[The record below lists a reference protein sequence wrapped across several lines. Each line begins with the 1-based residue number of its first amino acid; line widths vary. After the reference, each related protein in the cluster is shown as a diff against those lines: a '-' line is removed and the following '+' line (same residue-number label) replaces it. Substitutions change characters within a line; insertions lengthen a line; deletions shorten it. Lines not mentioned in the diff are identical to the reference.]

1 MPTQE
6 QINAANVELQI
17 ANDNYAQLQNKIDR
31 YNQIFEQYM
40 NASPEVQKKAANAMQ
55 IAIDDYNNLRL
66 QQYANEDRIAVAQN
80 AVNSINEQLV
90 ATPSTTNYWGQRRRT
105 TTAQPQ
111 TVAQPAVEQPVVNQP
126 ATYTAPQYTPTQRN
140 INLQKGVMPEQPL
153 YTTYTPQYKNNTLWG
168 IARNTAWQ
176 VRNDWGNA
184 WRERSN
190 VVVPRLKNAA
200 NFIGNAAYNG
210 FYKMPVQ
217 AATSVHNF
225 VFGKPQ
231 QRI

>member
-31 YNQIFEQYM
+31 YNQIFEQYI

-168 IARNTAWQ
+168 IARNAAWQ

-190 VVVPRLKNAA
+190 VVVPRIRDAA
-200 NFIGNAAYNG
+200 NFVGNAAYNG

>member
-40 NASPEVQKKAANAMQ
+40 NASPEVQKKAANVMQ

-111 TVAQPAVEQPVVNQP
+111 TVTQPAVEQPVVNQL

-140 INLQKGVMPEQPL
+140 VNLQKGVIPEQPL

-190 VVVPRLKNAA
+190 VVVPRIRDTA

>member
-90 ATPSTTNYWGQRRRT
+90 ATPSTANYWGQRRRT

-111 TVAQPAVEQPVVNQP
+111 TVAQPVVEQPVVNQP

-140 INLQKGVMPEQPL
+140 VNLQKGVMPEQPL

-168 IARNTAWQ
+168 IARNAAWQ

-190 VVVPRLKNAA
+190 VVVPRIRDTA

>member
-90 ATPSTTNYWGQRRRT
+90 ATPSTANYWGQRRRA

-111 TVAQPAVEQPVVNQP
+111 TVTQPAVEQPVVNQP
-126 ATYTAPQYTPTQRN
+126 ATYTAPQYTPTQHN
-140 INLQKGVMPEQPL
+140 VNLQKGVMPEQPL

-168 IARNTAWQ
+168 IVRNAAWQ

-190 VVVPRLKNAA
+190 VVVPRIGDTA

>member
-31 YNQIFEQYM
+31 YNQIFEQYI

-153 YTTYTPQYKNNTLWG
+153 YTTYTPQYQNNTLWG
-168 IARNTAWQ
+168 IARNAAWQ

-190 VVVPRLKNAA
+190 VVVPRIRDTA